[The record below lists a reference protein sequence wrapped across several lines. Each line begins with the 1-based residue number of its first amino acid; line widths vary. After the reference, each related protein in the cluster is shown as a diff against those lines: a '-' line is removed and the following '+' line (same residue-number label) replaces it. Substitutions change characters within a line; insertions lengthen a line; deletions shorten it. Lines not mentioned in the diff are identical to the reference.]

1 MTVKVRAYSKLNLF
15 LDITGRLPSGRHSLN
30 IATQSVD
37 VYDDITVDANLS
49 ETFSCRIECDNDD
62 IPCDERNIVYKAA
75 KAFCRCSG
83 INANIYIKIEKN
95 VPLMGGMGGSS
106 VDGAGTLVALNEIF
120 ETGLSQQELYDIGD
134 SIGADVPICMK
145 GGTQYSD
152 ENGKMQVASCRT
164 DCVFVCIYP
173 DFTLSTAL
181 AYAKY
186 DEFPTKISPFY
197 PVFTDTIKS
206 GSLSDCAKYI
216 SNVFTGIYCD
226 DRINNIKN
234 DLLSSGAVAAE
245 MTGSGSVVF
254 GMFADET
261 DANLAVCELSEKY
274 PRCFIAHP
282 VNCGVCVIK
291 IASNT

>member
-1 MTVKVRAYSKLNLF
+1 MIVKVRAYSKLNLF

-37 VYDDITVDANLS
+37 VYDDITVDAVLS
-49 ETFSCRIECDNDD
+49 DTFSCSIECNNPD

-75 KAFCRCSG
+75 KEFCSASDIIARVCIS
-83 INANIYIKIEKN
+83 IEKN
-95 VPLMGGMGGSS
+95 VPVMGGMGGSS

-120 ETGLSQQELYDIGD
+120 KNRLSKQKLYDIGD

-145 GGTQYSD
+145 GGTQYST
-152 ENGKMQVASCRT
+152 ESVKMESADCLA

-181 AYAKY
+181 AYSKY
-186 DEFPTKISPFY
+186 DEFPTEISPYYSEFINS
-197 PVFTDTIKS
+197 IKN
-206 GSLSDCAKYI
+206 GSLSDCCEYI
-216 SNVFTGIYCD
+216 SNVFTGIYRD

-234 DLLSSGAVAAE
+234 DLLNFGASTAE

-254 GMFADET
+254 GLFIDEAD
-261 DANLAVCELSEKY
+261 AKAAVAKLNEKY
-274 PRCFIAHP
+274 PCCFIARP
-282 VNCGVCVIK
+282 VNCGVSVLF
-291 IASNT
+291 S